1 MSISIENLSPIS
13 RRATITLPVEQVK
26 KQFNKKLR
34 ELASKVRMDGFRPGK
49 IPLNIIER
57 RYGTQAFQEARAEVI
72 SESFYNGILEKKIP
86 LIQGSATFELDS
98 LIDAENDT
106 EDLTFAVSFEV
117 YPQIEL
123 ENINSLKPT
132 RMIIDISDQDIEDA
146 ISQIIKVHGSTIDL
160 TEVAQESNI
169 ATIRWSLFSIDGE
182 AIASM
187 QNKEN
192 TLELGNTK
200 DELLQQIQSHVI
212 GLNPKESKTVEI
224 TFSDKLSNKDISGK
238 TLKLELQLEK
248 LQKFEPAEINSDF
261 IKKLGIVSGN
271 KDDFNKEVK
280 TNLVHS
286 AKKISEKRLEL
297 EIMSKLSELNNIE
310 EVPSYL
316 ISQETKWIKQ
326 NLLQQQPELLKEGSD
341 ALDASIKERATDLI
355 KRSLL
360 VMALVDK
367 YKVNIDEK
375 TLHEYIQSYVQFME
389 NPQKALETIYSDKKY
404 INKMYNDIMQN
415 LAIKA
420 AIKDADV
427 QEKIYTYKEALDYSA
442 TNLS

>member
-13 RRATITLPVEQVK
+13 RRVTITLPIEQVK

-57 RYGTQAFQEARAEVI
+57 KYGTQAFQEARATVI
-72 SESFYNGILEKKIP
+72 SESFYDCVSEQKIP
-86 LIQGSATFELDS
+86 LIQGSASFELDS
-98 LIDAENDT
+98 LVDEKNDAE
-106 EDLTFAVSFEV
+106 ELKFSVKFEV
-117 YPQIEL
+117 YPKIEL
-123 ENINSLKPT
+123 ENINSLQPT
-132 RMIIDISDQDIEDA
+132 KMIIDVTDQDIEDA
-146 ISQIIKVHGSTIDL
+146 IGQIIKVHGSTIDL
-160 TEVAQESNI
+160 TEAAQKQNI
-169 ATIRWSLFSIDGE
+169 ATIRWSLFSTDGE
-182 AIASM
+182 AIADM
-187 QNKEN
+187 QDKTN
-192 TLELGNTK
+192 TLELGNIE
-200 DELLQQIQSHVI
+200 DELLKQIQSHII
-212 GLNPKESKTVEI
+212 GLKPKEAKTVEVN
-224 TFSDKLSNKDISGK
+224 FSDKLSNKDISGK

-248 LQKFEPAEINSDF
+248 LQKFEPAEVNSDF
-261 IKKLGIVSGN
+261 IKKLGIASGN

-286 AKKISEKRLEL
+286 AKKIAEKRLEL
-297 EIMSKLSELNNIE
+297 EIMSKLCELNKIE

-316 ISQETKWIKQ
+316 IAQETKWIKQ
-326 NLLQQQPELLKEGSD
+326 NLLQKQPELLKEGSD
-341 ALDASIKERATDLI
+341 ALDAPIKERATDLI

-360 VMALVDK
+360 IMALVDK
-367 YKVNIDEK
+367 YKVNVDEK
-375 TLHEYIQSYVQFME
+375 TLQDYIKSYVQFME

-427 QEKIYTYKEALDYSA
+427 QEKIYSYKEALDYSA
-442 TNLS
+442 ANLS